1 MSFPRN
7 TLDEIDDGTTSD
19 EDAADVVSAETLVR
33 NLARIKKYENERK
46 VASER
51 VTEAR
56 KAAADEGIDSQAMA
70 FILRLSKLDQ
80 EDRERY
86 LFRINKYAALL
97 RFS

>member
-7 TLDEIDDGTTSD
+7 TLDEIDDDTGD

-33 NLARIKKYENERK
+33 HLERIKKYENERK

-56 KAAADEGIDSQAMA
+56 KEAAEDGIDGQALA

-86 LFRINKYAALL
+86 LFRINKYAALA